1 MVLKSAGTNLITQGD
16 LVSIR
21 MKTFDD
27 LYNDYAWRKDPEISK
42 YDAVPPLTVTFNDF
56 VDRHNL
62 EYSTYRKERA
72 IFSIYT
78 HSEHRHIGN
87 IMFYNLNKI
96 KKNVEIGI
104 TIGEK
109 DFWNKGYGTESLN
122 LFVEYIFSVLNV
134 KSIYLHTLNW
144 NERAYQA
151 FVKSGFSETRKVRR
165 LGHLFIKMEINK

>member
-1 MVLKSAGTNLITQGD
+1 MILKSPDTNLITQGN

-21 MKTFDD
+21 IKIFDD

-42 YDAVPPLTVTFNDF
+42 YDAVPPLSVTFNDF

-62 EYSTYRKERA
+62 EYSKYSKERA
-72 IFSIYT
+72 IFSIYSN
-78 HSEHRHIGN
+78 SEYQHIGN
-87 IMFYNLNKI
+87 IMFYNLNNM

-109 DFWNKGYGTESLN
+109 DFWSRGYGTEALS
-122 LFVEYIFSVLNV
+122 LFVEYIFSVLKV

-151 FVKSGFSETRKVRR
+151 FVKSGFYEVKKVRR

>member
-1 MVLKSAGTNLITQGD
+1 MILKSADTNLISKGN

-21 MKTFDD
+21 LKIFDD
-27 LYNDYAWRKDPEISK
+27 LYNDYSWRKDPEICK
-42 YDAVPPLTVTFNDF
+42 FDAVSPTSVLFNDF

-62 EYSTYRKERA
+62 EYSQYSKERA
-72 IFSIYT
+72 IFSIYSN
-78 HSEHRHIGN
+78 SEHQHIGN
-87 IMFYNLNKI
+87 VMFYNLNNI

-109 DFWNKGYGTESLN
+109 DFWNRGYGTEALT
-122 LFVEYIFSVLNV
+122 LFIDYLFSVLKI

-144 NERAYQA
+144 NDRAYKA
-151 FVKSGFSETRKVRR
+151 FEKSGFSEVKKVRR

>member
-1 MVLKSAGTNLITQGD
+1 MILKSTDTNLISKGN

-21 MKTFDD
+21 LKIFDD
-27 LYNDYAWRKDPEISK
+27 LYNDYSWRKDPEICK
-42 YDAVPPLTVTFNDF
+42 FDAVPPTSVLFNDF

-62 EYSTYRKERA
+62 EYSQYSKERA
-72 IFSIYT
+72 IFSIYSN
-78 HSEHRHIGN
+78 SEHQHIGN
-87 IMFYNLNKI
+87 VMFYNLNNI

-109 DFWNKGYGTESLN
+109 DFWNRGYGTEALT
-122 LFVEYIFSVLNV
+122 LFIDYLFSVLKI

-144 NERAYQA
+144 NDRAYKA
-151 FVKSGFSETRKVRR
+151 FEKSGFSEVKKVRR